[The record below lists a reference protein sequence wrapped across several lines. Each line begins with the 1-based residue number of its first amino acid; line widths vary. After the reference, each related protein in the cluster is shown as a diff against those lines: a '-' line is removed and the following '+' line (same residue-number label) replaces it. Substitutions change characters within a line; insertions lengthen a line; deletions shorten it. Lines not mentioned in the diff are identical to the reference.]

1 MPSSW
6 QVSFNLLLQLSR
18 ENMTSVALDYES
30 LTDIELA
37 RRIAQRDTL
46 AVRLVTRRNN
56 QRLYRTAWSV
66 LKNRADA
73 EEVVQDGYLKVGS
86 FAGASSLSTWLTRIV
101 LNEALGRRRAAQ
113 RKTQL
118 RRDQSVAF
126 LDDYREK
133 LMAGS
138 ATSLSPEADA
148 ARRQVAKLLEQAI
161 AELPEPFRIVFM
173 LRAVDGLSVEETAEV
188 LQIPVQTVKTR
199 LLRARRRLQV
209 ALAPALEDALQGA
222 FPFAGEACEALT
234 HKVVVKFASS

>member
-1 MPSSW
+1 
-6 QVSFNLLLQLSR
+6 
-18 ENMTSVALDYES
+18 MTSVALDYETLS
-30 LTDIELA
+30 DVELA

-73 EEVVQDGYLKVGS
+73 EEVVQDGYLKAFTAIGS
-86 FAGASSLSTWLTRIV
+86 FAGASSLGTWLTRIV
-101 LNEALGRRRAAQ
+101 LNEALGRRRATQ

-118 RRDQSVAF
+118 LRNQSVAF

-148 ARRQVAKLLEQAI
+148 ARRQIAKLLEQAI
-161 AELPEPFRIVFM
+161 AELPEQFRIVFI
-173 LRAVDGLSVEETAEV
+173 LRTVEGLSVEETAEV
-188 LQIPVQTVKTR
+188 LQTPVQTVKTR

-209 ALAPALEDALQGA
+209 ALDPALEDALQGA

-234 HKVVVKFASS
+234 DKIVVKFAST